1 MRQLF
6 SVKETAEYFSVNQW
20 SLYRWLYQGLLPY
33 VKIGGRIRID
43 RDDIEA
49 YIKKHK
55 VNVNA

>member
-6 SVKETAEYFSVNQW
+6 SVKETAEYLSVNQF
-20 SLYRWLYQGLLPY
+20 SLYRWLRQGVLPY
-33 VKIGGRIRID
+33 IKIGGRVRID
-43 RDDIEA
+43 RDDIEN